1 MGFDAMHIKCED
13 SRAPILVA
21 HKRIL
26 PEITVEPQELAT
38 GLMQARGTHDEHSH
52 AAT

>member
-13 SRAPILVA
+13 SQAPILVA

-26 PEITVEPQELAT
+26 PEITVEPRELAM
-38 GLMQARGTHDEHSH
+38 GLMRA
-52 AAT
+52 